1 MKSGKNFLS
10 CIIEKRKCVSNVKG
24 VKRKKK
30 MAPNKIYSRYTK
42 TLNGKNIGEMV

>member
-30 MAPNKIYSRYTK
+30 WLLTK
-42 TLNGKNIGEMV
+42 SILGILKH